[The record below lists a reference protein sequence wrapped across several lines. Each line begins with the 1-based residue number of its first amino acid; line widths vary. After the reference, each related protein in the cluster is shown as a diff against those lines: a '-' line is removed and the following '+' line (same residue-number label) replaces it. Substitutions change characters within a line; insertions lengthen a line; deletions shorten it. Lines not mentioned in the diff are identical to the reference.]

1 MPSASSSLLGAL
13 YGRGSGINGTKSC
26 ILGLSWHL
34 ISLLKLHFFVLF
46 FSYFQQLFKIKD
58 PFYYFWL
65 YCGSDSG
72 TSICWLQRCIKI
84 VFLQCNLTWKT
95 EQLTNYKCS
104 LIQYGDENDSEV
116 LLYRRN
122 VYYFVKRHSEL
133 IAIFLKKIRKK
144 TEKCP
149 SPSTIS
155 SPMSGK

>member
-1 MPSASSSLLGAL
+1 L
-13 YGRGSGINGTKSC
+13 YY
-26 ILGLSWHL
+26 
-34 ISLLKLHFFVLF
+34 

-84 VFLQCNLTWKT
+84 LFLQCNLTWKT

-116 LLYRRN
+116 LVQNFIASLSILCFLKKLSSEPCLHLFLLGAAIACLIRVLLYRRN
-122 VYYFVKRHSEL
+122 IYNFVSV
-133 IAIFLKKIRKK
+133 IQN
-144 TEKCP
+144 
-149 SPSTIS
+149 S
-155 SPMSGK
+155 S